1 MNDMI
6 GISVSTADEAGS
18 MVLRMTQG
26 SRLKNGSR
34 RVSRTKT
41 LDGGCAI
48 FDGGFSHSDRTW
60 SVEARV
66 SDAVWEALWAIMI
79 SYALVYVATE
89 EGFFEACLESAE
101 RDEDRAVLSIL
112 IKEKLT

>member
-1 MNDMI
+1 MNDMMA
-6 GISVSTADEAGS
+6 ISVSTADEAGAV
-18 MVLRMTQG
+18 VLRMTQE
-26 SRLKNGSR
+26 SRLKSGTR
-34 RVSRTKT
+34 RVSRTRT

-60 SVEARV
+60 SIEARV
-66 SDAVWEALWAIMI
+66 SDALWETLWAIMMG
-79 SYALVYVATE
+79 YALVYIATE

-101 RDEDRAVLSIL
+101 RTEDRAVLSIL

>member
-6 GISVSTADEAGS
+6 AISVSTADLAGS
-18 MVLRMTQG
+18 VVLKMTQD
-26 SRLKNGSR
+26 SRLRRAQR

-60 SVEARV
+60 SIEAVV
-66 SDAVWEALWAIMI
+66 SDAVWEKLWAMMI
-79 SYALVYVATE
+79 GYALIYVATE
-89 EGFFEACLESAE
+89 EGFFEACLESAD